1 MQNYYY
7 LGLMIFTLS
16 YPLSQSFEHRIQF
29 AKNLYALI
37 PATLVMAAIF
47 IAWDHWFTV
56 IGIWEFNPRYILGIY
71 FLELPIEE
79 WAFFFIVPYSCV
91 FIYEVLKYF
100 VKKDLF
106 KPISK
111 YLLLA
116 LIPLFVVLG
125 IIFSDKMYTSVN
137 FIFAAAVLSLHFL
150 TFKDKHFGRFLLAY
164 LVTLIPFMLVNSILT
179 GSFIDEPI
187 VKYNNEENL
196 SIRIGTVPIEDTV
209 YNLSMLLLINT
220 VYEKVKEN
228 KTFRKS
234 KSL

>member
-1 MQNYYY
+1 MEKYYY

-16 YPLSQSFEHRIQF
+16 YPLARSFEHRIQY

-37 PATLVMAAIF
+37 PATLVMATIF

-71 FLELPIEE
+71 FLELPVEE

-91 FIYEVLKYF
+91 FIYEVLNYF
-100 VKKDLF
+100 VKKDYF

-111 YLLLA
+111 YLVLS
-116 LIPLFVVLG
+116 LIPIFVVLG
-125 IIFSDKMYTSVN
+125 IYFNDKMYTSVN
-137 FIFAAAVLSLHFL
+137 FIFAAAVLSVHFL
-150 TFKDKHFGRFLLAY
+150 IFKDKHFGRFLLAY
-164 LVTLIPFMLVNSILT
+164 FVTLIPFMMVNGILT

-187 VKYNNEENL
+187 VRYNNSENL
-196 SIRIGTVPIEDTV
+196 SLRIGTVPIEDTV

-220 VYEKVKEN
+220 VYEKLKEF
-228 KTFRKS
+228 KTFRKRE
-234 KSL
+234 SL

>member
-1 MQNYYY
+1 MEKYYY

-16 YPLSQSFEHRIQF
+16 YPLSRSFEHRIQY

-37 PATLVMAAIF
+37 PATLIMATIF

-71 FLELPIEE
+71 FLDLPVEE

-91 FIYEVLKYF
+91 FIYEVLNYF
-100 VKKDLF
+100 VKKDHF
-106 KPISK
+106 KPFSK
-111 YLLLA
+111 PLLLA
-116 LIPLFVVLG
+116 LIPLFIVLG
-125 IIFSDKMYTSVN
+125 ILHSDKMYTSVN
-137 FIFAAAVLSLHFL
+137 FIFAAAMLSVHFL
-150 TFKDKHFGRFLLAY
+150 IFRDKHFGRFLLAY
-164 LVTLIPFMLVNSILT
+164 FVTLIPFMLVNGILT

-187 VKYNNEENL
+187 VKYNNSENL

-220 VYEKVKEN
+220 VYEKVKER
-228 KTFRKS
+228 KTFRRKE
-234 KSL
+234 SL